1 MKKTLLKNIMYNNPP
16 KPPIKESRVGD
27 MYIEIG
33 ETIEQME
40 ELQVKLAKLIHNSGM
55 KQANAV
61 SSDLRHQ
68 IVKLKNIFG
77 DSYDFKP

>member
-1 MKKTLLKNIMYNNPP
+1 MKNTLLKNIMKP
-16 KPPIKESRVGD
+16 KPPVNESAVGD
-27 MYIEIG
+27 LYIEIG
-33 ETIEQME
+33 ETIEEME
-40 ELQVKLAKLIHNSGM
+40 LLHTKLAKLISKSGM

>member
-1 MKKTLLKNIMYNNPP
+1 MKKSELKKLIKEELL
-16 KPPIKESRVGD
+16 KESRVGD

-33 ETIEQME
+33 ETVEEME
-40 ELQVKLAKLIHNSGM
+40 LLHVKLAKLISKSGM
-55 KQANAV
+55 KEANSV

-68 IVKLKNIFG
+68 ITKLKNIFG

>member
-1 MKKTLLKNIMYNNPP
+1 MKQTKLKSIMYKNPP
-16 KPPIKESRVGD
+16 KPLLKESAVGD
-27 MYIEIG
+27 LYIEIG
-33 ETIEQME
+33 EAIEEME
-40 ELQVKLAKLIHNSGM
+40 LLHTKLAKLIHKVGM
-55 KQANAV
+55 KQANSI

>member
-1 MKKTLLKNIMYNNPP
+1 MKQTKLKNLIY
-16 KPPIKESRVGD
+16 KTPIKESRVGD

-33 ETIEQME
+33 ETVEEME
-40 ELQVKLAKLIHNSGM
+40 LLHVKLAKLISKSGM
-55 KQANAV
+55 KEANSV

-68 IVKLKNIFG
+68 ITKLKNIFG